1 VVEFYFLKNG
11 DKMKLTGKQARYLR
25 GLGHHLKPVVMIG
38 KDEVNEAIIA
48 ATDEALTIHELIKV
62 KLQEGCIGDR
72 KDIAAEL
79 ATATDSSIAQVLGKN
94 FLLYREA
101 EEKKIKLPT
110 VK

>member
-1 VVEFYFLKNG
+1 
-11 DKMKLTGKQARYLR
+11 MTLTGKQARYLR

-62 KLQEGCIGDR
+62 KLQEGCVANR
-72 KDIAAEL
+72 KDVAAEL
-79 ATATDSSIAQVLGKN
+79 ATATDSSIAQILGRN
-94 FLLYREA
+94 ILLYREG
-101 EEKKIKLPT
+101 EEKTIKLPA